1 MVDKVDLKPSKIRGK
16 KYTAI
21 IYEGDEKKKTVHFG
35 QFGASD
41 MTKHKSEERK
51 QRYIQRH
58 EKNENW
64 EKSGID
70 TAGFWSRWLLWNKP
84 SIEESKKDIES
95 RFNVKI
101 V

>member
-35 QFGASD
+35 AVGYSD
-41 MTKHKSEERK
+41 FTKHKNEDRK
-51 QRYIQRH
+51 QRYIDRH
-58 EKNENW
+58 KPGQDW
-64 EKSGID
+64 AKSGIG

-84 SIEESKKDIES
+84 TIEASKKDIES
-95 RFNVKI
+95 KFNVKI

>member
-1 MVDKVDLKPSKIRGK
+1 MADKVDLSSSKIRGK

-21 IYEGDEKKKTVHFG
+21 IYNGDKKIKTVHFG

-41 MTKHKSEERK
+41 FTKHKNEERK
-51 QRYIQRH
+51 QRYIDRH
-58 EKNENW
+58 KNNEQW
-64 EKSGID
+64 SKAGIT

-84 SIEESKKDIES
+84 TIQASKSDIES

-101 V
+101 N